1 MAIIHGCEIPEALY
15 YNVEEDTWARLEEDG
30 TVTVGMTHVA
40 ATLAG
45 KILYVSPKKEGKL
58 IPRGKNVGT
67 VESNK
72 WVGPVPAPISGHVI
86 AANEGLRVKGI
97 LVNKDPYGAGWIV
110 QLRPLN
116 PEELAH
122 LLTGQAAVEAY
133 RRKIESRNLLCIQC
147 AEE

>member
-1 MAIIHGCEIPEALY
+1 MAIIHGCELPENLY

-30 TVTVGMTHVA
+30 TVTVGMTCIA
-40 ATLAG
+40 ATRAG
-45 KILYVSPKKEGKL
+45 KILYVSPKKEGKQ
-58 IPRGKNVGT
+58 IPRGKNAGT

-72 WVGPVPAPISGHVI
+72 WVGPVPSPISGQVI

-97 LVNKDPYGAGWIV
+97 LVNQDPYGAGWIIRI
-110 QLRPLN
+110 RPSN

-122 LLTGQAAVEAY
+122 LLTGEAAMEAY
-133 RRKIESRNLLCIQC
+133 RRKIEDRNLHCIQC